1 MFSNMMCDQFN
12 WPGYRLYLLLLG
24 QHAGPKMINLLSG
37 HPMSRSDSNVNI
49 SLAKFKMPTIIYK
62 PSEMFCIVVVRANC
76 RHQLLPHFQYRGQ
89 TKYIQGFFF
98 KSRRFLNSG
107 RKWILFPNIYPKFK
121 FKMAEVLRVVH
132 PSPPSVLPHLKTG
145 MDGDGLGLTCNS
157 ILVTI

>member
-89 TKYIQGFFF
+89 TTYREFFF
-98 KSRRFLNSG
+98 SKAGGSWIQEENEFCFQIYLPNSSSKWQKSLAST
-107 RKWILFPNIYPKFK
+107 
-121 FKMAEVLRVVH
+121 
-132 PSPPSVLPHLKTG
+132 PSPPLVLPHLKTG

-157 ILVTI
+157 ILFTI

>member
-89 TKYIQGFFF
+89 TIGNFFF
-98 KSRRFLNSG
+98 KRRRFSPKKSEF
-107 RKWILFPNIYPKFK
+107 RKKMNFVYFPKSSSK
-121 FKMAEVLRVVH
+121 WQKSLGVH
-132 PSPPSVLPHLKTG
+132 LQFCLIWKQFIH
-145 MDGDGLGLTCNS
+145 
-157 ILVTI
+157 

>member
-89 TKYIQGFFF
+89 TKYRQGFFF
-98 KSRRFLNSG
+98 QKQEVPEFRKKMNFVSKYISQIQVQSG
-107 RKWILFPNIYPKFK
+107 RSP
-121 FKMAEVLRVVH
+121 AST
-132 PSPPSVLPHLKTG
+132 PSPPLVLPHLKTG

-157 ILVTI
+157 ILFTI